1 MAALLKTDERVEVNQ
16 KSYQPEAGSRDLTK
30 RLSGR
35 KGQRVRHRGKVYEMG
50 KMRDE
55 MQQKDLRIKFTI
67 EKVESRHDHRW
78 SHGG

>member
-30 RLSGR
+30 RLSGSQG
-35 KGQRVRHRGKVYEMG
+35 KRVEHRGKEHQME

-55 MQQKDLRIKFTI
+55 MQQKDLRIKLTI
-67 EKVESRHDHRW
+67 EKVESRH
-78 SHGG
+78 G